1 MTLAI
6 SLSRTAEK
14 RLSEVAK
21 AEGIDLSTLASQL
34 LESEAER
41 IEFQRKLNQPT
52 IDLLNAFVTKTQ
64 GRYIELTDR
73 QLKRAAELWANVL
86 QRGRPTADPHA
97 LDIDVILAA

>member
-52 IDLLNAFVTKTQ
+52 IDLLNKW
-64 GRYIELTDR
+64 
-73 QLKRAAELWANVL
+73 AAEQA
-86 QRGRPTADPHA
+86 TDDPEEIARSERELHA
-97 LDIDVILAA
+97 LMEGLNESRRLTHGPDARTPFP